1 MGGAFQTSREI
12 FNNPIWQDVI
22 KFRLFFYIVGN
33 AVFSEEGVKQGS
45 ILIKRGQYL
54 RSYRNLAADLEYL
67 ENKSLKRY
75 SLSVIKK
82 KIDQLVMEKR
92 LKVEETE
99 LGTLFTVV
107 NYALYQGFEHYKT
120 HNREQSENGA
130 RTVREQSENN
140 NNNVK
145 KVKKDI
151 TTATTTT
158 ENPIQLFEKLL
169 CRLSINQMNSLN
181 KWVDDFN
188 GQEEILYEAIR
199 IADDKNKRYFGFVE
213 FLLKEWSKNN
223 LTSLDRIRAFEQEK
237 FNKYQSPRS
246 GKATVRKEQL
256 PGWFEKKKLD
266 EQNNTQPIEDQSSID
281 DVEAERAK
289 LEEELRQFK
298 K

>member
-67 ENKSLKRY
+67 DNKSLKRY
-75 SLSVIKK
+75 SISVIKK

-92 LKVEETE
+92 LKIEETE

-107 NYALYQGFEHYKT
+107 NYALYQGFDHYKT
-120 HNREQSENGA
+120 NNREQTENGA

-145 KVKKDI
+145 KVKKVNY
-151 TTATTTT
+151 TSTTTT
-158 ENPIQLFEKLL
+158 ESPIQLFEKLL

-188 GQEEILYEAIR
+188 GQEEILNEAIR
-199 IADDKNKRYFGFVE
+199 IADNKNKRYFGFVE
-213 FLLKEWSKNN
+213 YLLKEWSKNN
-223 LTSLDRIRAFEQEK
+223 LASLDRVLAFEQEK
-237 FNKYQSPRS
+237 FNKYQKPRA
-246 GKATVRKEQL
+246 GKSTVRKEEVPDWL
-256 PGWFEKKKLD
+256 KKQKEQEDTSKKD
-266 EQNNTQPIEDQSSID
+266 EVDPDQA

-289 LEEELRQFK
+289 LEEELSKFK
-298 K
+298 KH

>member
-33 AVFSEEGVKQGS
+33 AVFSEEGVKQGN

-67 ENKSLKRY
+67 ENRSLKRY
-75 SLSVIKK
+75 SISVIKK

-107 NYALYQGFEHYKT
+107 NYAVYQSFDHYKT

-145 KVKKDI
+145 KVKKDNN
-151 TTATTTT
+151 TSTTTT
-158 ENPIQLFEKLL
+158 GNPIQLFEKML
-169 CRLSINQMNSLN
+169 CRLSARQMEDLYQ
-181 KWVDDFN
+181 WADDFN
-188 GQEEILYEAIR
+188 GQEEIINEAIR
-199 IADDKNKRYFGFVE
+199 IADNKNKRYFGFVE
-213 FLLKEWSKNN
+213 YLLKEWSNN
-223 LTSLDRIRAFEQEK
+223 KLSSLDRVRAYEQEK
-237 FNKYQSPRS
+237 FNKYQKPRL
-246 GKATVRKEQL
+246 GKTTVRKEEIPDWL
-256 PGWFEKKKLD
+256 KKQK
-266 EQNNTQPIEDQSSID
+266 EQEDASQMEEVITD
-281 DVEAERAK
+281 QADVDAERAK
-289 LEEELRQFK
+289 LEEELRKFK
-298 K
+298 SG

>member
-33 AVFSEEGVKQGS
+33 AVFSVEGVKQGN

-75 SLSVIKK
+75 SISVIKK
-82 KIDQLVMEKR
+82 KIDQLVSEER
-92 LKVEETE
+92 LKIEETE

-107 NYALYQGFEHYKT
+107 NYALYQGFDHYKT

-145 KVKKDI
+145 KVKKDNNPST
-151 TTATTTT
+151 TTA
-158 ENPIQLFEKLL
+158 ENPIQLFEKVLCLL
-169 CRLSINQMNSLN
+169 SVNQMEALH

-188 GQEEILYEAIR
+188 GQEEIITEAIR
-199 IADDKNKRYFGFVE
+199 IADNKNRRYFGFVE

-223 LTSLDRIRAFEQEK
+223 LASLDRIRAFEQEK
-237 FNKYQSPRS
+237 FNKHQKPRS
-246 GKATVRKEQL
+246 GKSIVRKEQL
-256 PGWFEKKKLD
+256 PDWFDKGKKQDETSEQQTNSESMDFETEK
-266 EQNNTQPIEDQSSID
+266 
-281 DVEAERAK
+281 AK
-289 LEEELRQFK
+289 LEEELKKFK